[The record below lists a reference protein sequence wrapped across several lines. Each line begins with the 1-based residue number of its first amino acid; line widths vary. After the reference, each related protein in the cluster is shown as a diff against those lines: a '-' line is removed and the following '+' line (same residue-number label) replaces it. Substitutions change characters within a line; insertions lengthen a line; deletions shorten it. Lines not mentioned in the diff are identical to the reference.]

1 MVKSASAR
9 HLTGTEELLSAMSNE
24 DVKPERK
31 RSNGTLWQYILM
43 ACCCILVI
51 AAAGKGFLYLDNEIN
66 TVQSAVGSVV
76 KDFNTL
82 KAQVTA
88 ADTREQ
94 IAAANAEIEDLRMT
108 NAQLR
113 AEVKEIRDT
122 LETVKAR
129 KNNASPAQ
137 RKRR

>member
-24 DVKPERK
+24 DVRPESK
-31 RSNGTLWQYILM
+31 KSHGTLWQYIVM

-51 AAAGKGFLYLDNEIN
+51 AAAGKGFLYFDNEVN
-66 TVQSAVGSVV
+66 TLQSAVGSVV

-94 IAAANAEIEDLRMT
+94 IAAANAEIEDLRVT

-113 AEVKEIRDT
+113 AEVKEIRDA
-122 LETVKAR
+122 LEAVKAR
-129 KNNASPAQ
+129 KQNASPAQ

>member
-24 DVKPERK
+24 DVKPESK

-43 ACCCILVI
+43 VCCSILVV
-51 AAAGKGFLYLDNEIN
+51 AAAGKGFLYLDNEIS
-66 TVQSAVGSVV
+66 TVQSAVGSAV

-108 NAQLR
+108 NVQLR

-122 LETVKAR
+122 LETVRAR
-129 KNNASPAQ
+129 KSSASPAQ

>member
-24 DVKPERK
+24 DVRPERK
-31 RSNGTLWQYILM
+31 RSNGILWQYILM

-94 IAAANAEIEDLRMT
+94 IAAANAEIEDLRVT

>member
-24 DVKPERK
+24 DVRPESK
-31 RSNGTLWQYILM
+31 KSHGALWQYIVM
-43 ACCCILVI
+43 ACCFILVI
-51 AAAGKGFLYLDNEIN
+51 AAAGKGFLYLDNEIG

-94 IAAANAEIEDLRMT
+94 IAAANAEIEDLRVT

>member
-24 DVKPERK
+24 EVRPESK
-31 RSNGTLWQYILM
+31 KSNGTLWQYILM
-43 ACCCILVI
+43 VCCCILVV
-51 AAAGKGFLYLDNEIN
+51 AAAGKGFLYLDNEIS
-66 TVQSAVGSVV
+66 TVQSAVGSAV

-113 AEVKEIRDT
+113 AEVKEIRDA
-122 LETVKAR
+122 LETLKAR
-129 KNNASPAQ
+129 KNSASPAQ